1 MSRAERE
8 EADAVDEIVEQWGR
22 ERPDLDPSPISVFG
36 RLHRSYLRYQDVLAR
51 TFGAHDVNAASFDVL
66 ASLRRSGAPYR
77 RAGVQLAREGLLSSA
92 GTTLRLDRLEQQGL
106 IERQRDPHDRRVVYS
121 SLTPAGLALIDALIG
136 EHLAA
141 EEAMLANLTATE
153 RRQLS
158 ALLRKLESSITAEPS

>member
-1 MSRAERE
+1 M
-8 EADAVDEIVEQWGR
+8 
-22 ERPDLDPSPISVFG
+22 
-36 RLHRSYLRYQDVLAR
+36 
-51 TFGAHDVNAASFDVL
+51 
-66 ASLRRSGAPYR
+66 
-77 RAGVQLAREGLLSSA
+77 QLAREGLLSSA

-141 EEAMLANLTATE
+141 EEATE